1 MSILDTC
8 LMSKYADSLADG
20 NVGFFVRQEDEY
32 EWLKSLLTIPK
43 IKQLLGPEYN
53 GKQVDRLYDH

>member
-1 MSILDTC
+1 MHARTVC
-8 LMSKYADSLADG
+8 YRSLIVTDG

-32 EWLKSLLTIPK
+32 EWLKSLLTIDK

-53 GKQVDRLYDH
+53 GKGVDRL